1 MSVSKRIPWCCAVIA
16 GLTISATRVSAFD
29 APEPK
34 KVTSV
39 EGITEYRLDNGL
51 KVLLFPDQSKPTVT
65 VNITYFVGSRH
76 EGYGETG
83 MAHLLEHMVFKG
95 TPDHP
100 QVWKALQDHG
110 AQFNGTTSY
119 DRTNYFETMSAT
131 DENLEFGLKLES
143 DRMVNSY
150 IAKKDLESEFS
161 VVRNEFEM
169 GENNPMGVLSERVWS
184 TAYLWHNYGKSTIGS
199 REDIER
205 VPIERLQAFYKKYY
219 QPDNAMLVVA
229 GKFDAGKTL
238 KRINELFGA
247 IPKPTR
253 QLEKTYTMEPTQDGE
268 REVTLRRV
276 GDVQAIDLAYHI
288 CAGTHED
295 MAPLEV
301 MADILDATQTG
312 RLYKAL
318 VESELAVS
326 VRASAE
332 SLFDPGLLEI
342 SAEVRMDKSLDQV
355 RKIMLD
361 TLDGLAT
368 QTITDEEVDRAKNA
382 AAKRFNMLFNDSG
395 RVGVFIS
402 EFAAMGDWR
411 MMFYYRDQMEKV
423 APSDVKR
430 VAAQYLRPSNR
441 TIGMFIPTKDP
452 ARTKIPETPDIAMV
466 LKDYAGREAIAEGE
480 QFDASPLAVE
490 GRTKRITVGDGMKVA
505 MLSKKTRG
513 KKVNVTMTFHYGTE
527 KDLKGRTDA
536 AGFIGGMLQR
546 GTEKHSRREL
556 ADAFDKL
563 KATVNFGGG
572 GGGRGGRM
580 GMGGGPGAPGVLSG
594 SIETVRENLP
604 QVLQLVGEM
613 CRESTFPE
621 KEFEKMKKQMLS
633 SMEQMQSE
641 PAALAMMEMRRRIA
655 QYPKDDI
662 RYIPTIEENLERIK
676 KVELDE
682 VKAIY
687 KDFIG
692 ASHAEIAVIGDFDE
706 SEITTVLTDA
716 FKGWKSPKP
725 FERIAMPYQ
734 ENKSDNLVINTS
746 DKTNSL
752 FALGMNLEIRDDDP
766 DYVALSMANFMLGQ
780 NANSRLLNRIRQKE
794 GLSYGC
800 GSNMSASS
808 HEKAGNFFAFGIC
821 APQNAEKAMNCAKE
835 EIEKVLKDG
844 FTETELEDARKGYL
858 EQVKVQMSNDG
869 ALAGM
874 LARDLYLG
882 RTMKF
887 RADDLEKVKKLT
899 VEEING
905 IAKKYIDSSKL
916 VAVRAGDFEKIMEEK
931 GDTPGKSGGKKK
943 KKPADDG
950 DEKSSS

>member
-1 MSVSKRIPWCCAVIA
+1 MNVSKRILWCVAVVGAMSLA
-16 GLTISATRVSAFD
+16 GGRVFGFDSA
-29 APEPK
+29 EPK
-34 KVTSV
+34 KVCSV
-39 EGITEYRLDNGL
+39 EGINEYQLGNGMR
-51 KVLLFPDQSKPTVT
+51 VLLFPDQSKPTVT
-65 VNITYFVGSRH
+65 VNVTYFVGSRH

-100 QVWKALQDHG
+100 KVWKSLQEHG

-119 DRTNYFETMSAT
+119 DRTNYFETLSAS

-169 GENNPMGVLSERVWS
+169 GENNPMGVLSERIWS

-219 QPDNAMLVVA
+219 QPDNSMLVVA
-229 GKFDAGKTL
+229 GKLDEGKTL
-238 KRINELFGA
+238 KRVNELFGA
-247 IPKPTR
+247 IPRPTR
-253 QLEKTYTMEPTQDGE
+253 VLEKTYTAEPVQDGE
-268 REVTLRRV
+268 REVILRRV
-276 GDVQAIDLAYHI
+276 GDVQAIGCAYHI

-295 MAPLEV
+295 AAPLDV
-301 MADILDATQTG
+301 LSDILDATQTG

-318 VESELAVS
+318 VETELAVS

-332 SLFDPGLLEI
+332 SLFDPGLMEI

-355 RKIMLD
+355 RKILLE
-361 TLDGLAT
+361 TLDGFANHEV
-368 QTITDEEVDRAKNA
+368 TDEEVDRAKNA
-382 AAKRFNMLFNDSG
+382 SAKQFNQLINDSG
-395 RVGVFIS
+395 RVGVLLT

-423 APSDVKR
+423 TASDVKR

-441 TIGMFIPTKDP
+441 TIGTFIPTKEP
-452 ARTKIPETPDIAMV
+452 TRTKVPETPDIAMV
-466 LKDYAGREAIAEGE
+466 LKDYAGREAVSEGE
-480 QFDASPLAVE
+480 QFDVSPMSIE
-490 GRTKRITVGDGMKVA
+490 GRTKRLTVADGMKVA
-505 MLSKKTRG
+505 MLPKKTRG
-513 KKVNVTMTFHYGTE
+513 KKVNVSLTFHYGCE

-536 AGFIGGMLQR
+536 AGFLGAMLQR
-546 GTEKHSRREL
+546 GTSKHSRREL
-556 ADAFDKL
+556 TDAFDKL

-580 GMGGGPGAPGVLSG
+580 GMGGGPGAPGVISAN
-594 SIETVRENLP
+594 IETVRENLP
-604 QVLQLVGEM
+604 AVLQLVGEM
-613 CRESTFPE
+613 CRDSTFPD
-621 KEFEKMKKQMLS
+621 KEFAKLKKQMLS

-641 PAALAMMEMRRRIA
+641 PTALAMMEMRRRIA
-655 QYPKDDI
+655 HYPKDDI
-662 RYIPTIEENLERIK
+662 RYIPTVEEQIDRLK
-676 KVELDE
+676 KVELED
-682 VKAIY
+682 VKSLY
-687 KDFIG
+687 KDFLG
-692 ASHAEIAVIGDFDE
+692 ASYAEAAIIGDFDS
-706 SEITTVLTDA
+706 SEITNVMNDS
-716 FKGWKSPKP
+716 FKNWKSPKP

-734 ENKSDNLVINTS
+734 ENKSDNLVINTP

-752 FALGMNLEIRDDDP
+752 FALGMNLEIKDDDA
-766 DYVALSMANFMLGQ
+766 DYVALSMANFLLGQ
-780 NANSRLLNRIRQKE
+780 NSNSRLMNRIRQKE

-835 EIEKVLKDG
+835 EIDKVLKDG
-844 FTETELEDARKGYL
+844 FTEAELEDARKGYL
-858 EQVKVQMSNDG
+858 EQMKVQMSSDG

-874 LARDLYLG
+874 LSRDLYLG
-882 RTMKF
+882 RTMKY
-887 RADDLEKVKKLT
+887 REDDLEKVRKLT
-899 VEEING
+899 VADVNG
-905 IAKKYIDSSKL
+905 MAKKYIDPSKI

-931 GDTPGKSGGKKK
+931 GETGAKPAKKK
-943 KKPADDG
+943 KKTDDG